1 MRLLCYMPHILPCK
15 AYLMS
20 RLKTSVVNINVNRI
34 VSITSV
40 IYLIFI
46 FAFASGTIHALVEGN
61 RTGQNVLIIPD
72 RSTQTMGESV
82 LSILLFLFGSTG
94 VFFVHRSAKPQAVK
108 AQKMF
113 FIAGFSIMAIA
124 LLSSFLLLEFKL

>member
-1 MRLLCYMPHILPCK
+1 M
-15 AYLMS
+15 
-20 RLKTSVVNINVNRI
+20 NISVNRI

-46 FAFASGTIHALVEGN
+46 FAFVSGVIHALVEGN
-61 RTGQNVLIIPD
+61 RSGQNVLIIPD

-94 VFFVHRSAKPQAVK
+94 VFFVHRSAKPQAAK

-124 LLSSFLLLEFKL
+124 LLSSLLLLDFKI

>member
-1 MRLLCYMPHILPCK
+1 
-15 AYLMS
+15 MS
-20 RLKTSVVNINVNRI
+20 RLKTSVVNISINRI

-40 IYLIFI
+40 VYLIFI
-46 FAFASGTIHALVEGN
+46 FAFAAGTIHALVEAN

-94 VFFVHRSAKPQAVK
+94 VFFIHRSTKPQAAK